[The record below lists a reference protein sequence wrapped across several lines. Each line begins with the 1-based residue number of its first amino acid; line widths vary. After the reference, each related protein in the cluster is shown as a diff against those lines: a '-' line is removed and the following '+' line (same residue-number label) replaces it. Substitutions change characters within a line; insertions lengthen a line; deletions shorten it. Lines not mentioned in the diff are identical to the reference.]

1 MASQSRF
8 ANRSDWLAPSWDGRF
23 GDFVEHLKSEGLSEG
38 RVRTLRLGARHFLLW
53 LDRQGIPVEAV
64 DHGVLCG
71 FRRHDCHCPG
81 MTEQHRLRVSSGK
94 RGFMT
99 GALRLVRFL
108 EEEGQI
114 EHPGEMAH
122 NLGYLDGFLARCAE
136 KGYGPDALASYR
148 SACRHVLIWLH
159 QSRLSIRDVG
169 AETLDRFRDHDCVC
183 PGPFER
189 PRPRKSGASY
199 LYPFTMFMRYLVET
213 GVMPAPVVPAEDP
226 NIACFALWLRQHRG
240 IGARTIGRYR
250 RTVGPLM
257 AELGPDPRLYDA
269 ARIRDV
275 LLGQFADA
283 SWYQARWLATVMRMY
298 LRFLAAEGACSPALI
313 AAVPTAPVWRLAP
326 LPRHVSADAI
336 ERVIAGCDVAA
347 PAGLRDRAILLLLS
361 RLALRAGDIVE
372 LRLDDI
378 DWHNA
383 LVQVC
388 GKSRREIRLPLPQ
401 DAGDAVLAYI
411 ERARPRVAADR
422 VFLRTRAPYRPF
434 ASSNTITSLVIQ
446 ALKRAGMEDVR
457 PRGAY
462 LFRHSAATHLLRSG
476 VSIEVICTLL
486 RHRSVDT
493 SLIYAKT
500 DRPMLLEVAQPW
512 PGEAS

>member
-23 GDFVEHLKSEGLSEG
+23 GDFVEHLKNEGLSEG

-199 LYPFTMFMRYLVET
+199 LYPFTMFMRYFVET

-275 LLGQFADA
+275 LLGQFADT

-361 RLALRAGDIVE
+361 RLALRAGD
-372 LRLDDI
+372 RR
-378 DWHNA
+378 NA
-383 LVQVC
+383 
-388 GKSRREIRLPLPQ
+388 P
-401 DAGDAVLAYI
+401 
-411 ERARPRVAADR
+411 
-422 VFLRTRAPYRPF
+422 
-434 ASSNTITSLVIQ
+434 
-446 ALKRAGMEDVR
+446 
-457 PRGAY
+457 PRGARRGAGRASSS
-462 LFRHSAATHLLRSG
+462 FFPRARARSMLR
-476 VSIEVICTLL
+476 
-486 RHRSVDT
+486 R
-493 SLIYAKT
+493 
-500 DRPMLLEVAQPW
+500 
-512 PGEAS
+512 